1 MISLGDMAGTI
12 GWLAENGYTFLSA
25 VGIIAGLVFTAA
37 SFRADTR
44 SRRLS
49 NLVKLTEQHRDIWE
63 ELQRKPHL
71 GRIKESNVDL
81 YTKPV
86 TVEEAQFVTLLIL
99 HLHCWYRAILEGE
112 VRSPEGLARDVQSF
126 FNRPIAAYVWEK
138 HRAFHD
144 QDFVEFVERLINPA
158 SH

>member
-1 MISLGDMAGTI
+1 MTDVI
-12 GWLAENGYTFLSA
+12 GWLAEHGHTLLSGI
-25 VGIIAGLVFTAA
+25 GIIAGLGFTAA

-71 GRIKESNVDL
+71 GRIKDTNVDL

-126 FNRPIAAYVWEK
+126 FNRPIAAWVWK
-138 HRAFHD
+138 QNRGFYD
-144 QDFVEFVERLINPA
+144 QDFAGFVERLI
-158 SH
+158 SQTGE